1 MICLRTTTTCGPPE
15 QDGGNCLFD
24 SDCAFGLACLG
35 PVDATGVCQP
45 QGLAG
50 SACDPERMSGLA
62 CPNRLGLYCQ
72 RSSPDAGT
80 CASFGQA
87 DGAQPCADVD
97 GVSTACVASGLCQK
111 TPPDAGEGVCLAGV
125 QTGQAC
131 DADAGPQCLSVA
143 RCVPAS
149 GSGTAGTCA
158 LPGSST
164 CQPE

>member
-1 MICLRTTTTCGPPE
+1 
-15 QDGGNCLFD
+15 
-24 SDCAFGLACLG
+24 
-35 PVDATGVCQP
+35 
-45 QGLAG
+45 
-50 SACDPERMSGLA
+50 MSGLA

-131 DADAGPQCLSVA
+131 DADAGPQCPRKRLRDGGYLRAAGVFDL
-143 RCVPAS
+143 PA
-149 GSGTAGTCA
+149 
-158 LPGSST
+158 
-164 CQPE
+164 